1 MRKMRVLMAAVA
13 IAPIVILTG
22 CFPSI
27 GDIIGGGG
35 GSAPASVSGKW
46 SIMLTSRNSSS
57 DNVDVEANF
66 SQSTGTIS
74 AAPAVILSNSTCDVG
89 TDSIDGTV
97 KGASIIFTLSFGGT
111 ESPVTFSGSVSS
123 DGLTMAGSYSL
134 PKSDC
139 SPSDSGSWAATKFG
153 DSSGT
158 YSGPLT
164 SVVTL
169 RTFNF
174 SAVVQEDAT
183 NDLLV
188 TANITGGACGA
199 LNNMTGQAIGSVLQF
214 QTSDGLISFAAQAPL
229 PTYATLATEYAFTG
243 ETCGTEDNG
252 MGTLTLN
259 TSNAI
264 RSNAKVQITPAM
276 HMLFEK
282 ARESLAASR

>member
-1 MRKMRVLMAAVA
+1 MRKMRILMAAVA
-13 IAPIVILTG
+13 IAPIVILSG

-35 GSAPASVSGKW
+35 GGAPASVSGKW
-46 SIMLTSRNSSS
+46 SIMLTSRNGSSN
-57 DNVDVEANF
+57 NVDLEANF
-66 SQSTGTIS
+66 SQATGTIS
-74 AAPAVILSNSTCDVG
+74 AAPAVILSSSPCDAG

-97 KGASIIFTLSFGGT
+97 KSNSITFTLAFGGT
-111 ESPVTFSGSVSS
+111 DPVVTFSGSVST
-123 DGLTMAGSYSL
+123 DGLTMAGSYKL
-134 PKSDC
+134 PKGSC
-139 SPSDSGSWAATKFG
+139 SPADSGTWLATKFG

-164 SVVTL
+164 SAVTG
-169 RTFNF
+169 RTFNL

-214 QTSDGLISFAAQAPL
+214 QTSDGLISFVTQASL
-229 PTYATLATEYAFTG
+229 PTFATMITGYAFTG
-243 ETCGTEDNG
+243 QTCGTEDNG
-252 MGTLTLN
+252 SGTLTLN
-259 TSNAI
+259 TSSAV
-264 RSNAKVQITPAM
+264 RSTAKTQITPEM
-276 HMLFEK
+276 HVLFGK